1 MPAISEFVQALLDQR
16 GAYRYVSEYVTP
28 GESAHSHILDT
39 QKDDTQKHTQK
50 DTELL
55 DPPIAC

>member
-28 GESAHSHILDT
+28 GESAHSHTLDT
-39 QKDDTQKHTQK
+39 QKDDTQK
-50 DTELL
+50 DTDLL